1 MSSSNPAPA
10 PDPVR
15 KRAALAFVVLMGLV
29 SLFADACY
37 EGMRSSVGPYLAH
50 LGASAT
56 AVGIVAGSGELV
68 GYGLRYVTGRV
79 ADRTRAYWAL
89 TIAGYSTNL
98 VAVPLLAVA
107 GSWQAVAALVV
118 LERLG
123 KAIRNPARST
133 ILSFAAAEVG
143 HGKSF
148 ALHEAMDQLGAVIG
162 PLSVAAV
169 LWWRGDTLEGY
180 RWGFVLLAIPAALSV
195 LTLLA
200 ARARFPDPRSLA
212 PAGDDDDDARRGFGR
227 AFALY
232 LVGVGLVGFGLA
244 DWALL
249 AFHLQ
254 DRGVLAGALVPV
266 VYAAAMA
273 ADGGAALLV
282 GGAFDRARARGGA
295 GLVVLAASLVVAAA
309 SLPLVFLGNRAAAI
323 AGVALWAVGLGATE
337 SIGKATVA
345 ILSPRARRGA
355 AYGLYYLVFG
365 ASWWAGSILIGALS
379 DRSRLAASVF
389 GVAALVLAS
398 AMMLVAERAARSA
411 TSAPATPRP

>member
-1 MSSSNPAPA
+1 MSEGGSG
-10 PDPVR
+10 DR

-56 AVGIVAGSGELV
+56 AVGVVAGSGELV

-89 TIAGYSTNL
+89 TIAGYATNL

-123 KAIRNPARST
+123 KAVRNPARST

-180 RWGFVLLAIPAALSV
+180 RWAFVLLAIPALLSV

-200 ARARFPDPRSLA
+200 ARAKFPDPRALA
-212 PAGDDDDDARRGFGR
+212 PAGDDDDDTNRRFGR
-227 AFALY
+227 PFVIY
-232 LVGVGLVGFGLA
+232 LAGVALVGFGLA

-249 AFHLQ
+249 AFHLEAR
-254 DRGVLAGALVPV
+254 DVLAGALVPV
-266 VYAAAMA
+266 IYAAAMA

-282 GGAFDRARARGGA
+282 GGAFDRARARGGT
-295 GLVVLAASLVVAAA
+295 GLTVLAAALLVAAA
-309 SLPLVFLGNRAAAI
+309 SLPLVLLGNLPAAI
-323 AGVALWAVGLGATE
+323 AGIALWAVGLGATE

-365 ASWWAGSILIGALS
+365 AAWWLGSILVGVLS
-379 DRSRLAASVF
+379 DHSRAAASAFGVVSLLAASATML
-389 GVAALVLAS
+389 AAD
-398 AMMLVAERAARSA
+398 RAARRA
-411 TSAPATPRP
+411 AP

>member
-1 MSSSNPAPA
+1 MTDGENQA
-10 PDPVR
+10 R
-15 KRAALAFVVLMGLV
+15 RRAALAFVVMMGFV

-37 EGMRSSVGPYLAH
+37 EGMRSAVGPYLAH

-68 GYGLRYVTGRV
+68 GYGLRYVTGRL
-79 ADRTRAYWAL
+79 ADRTRAYWTL
-89 TIAGYSTNL
+89 TIIGYSTNL

-107 GSWQAVAALVV
+107 GSWQAVAALIV

-133 ILSFAAAEVG
+133 ILSFAASEVG

-169 LWWRGDTLEGY
+169 LWWRGEGLDGY
-180 RWGFVLLAIPAALSV
+180 RWAFVLLAIPALLSV
-195 LTLLA
+195 LTLLG
-200 ARARFPDPRSLA
+200 ARSKVPDPRALA
-212 PAGDDDDDARRGFGR
+212 SASDDDERARTVGR
-227 AFALY
+227 PFAIY
-232 LVGVGLVGFGLA
+232 LAGVALVGFGLA

-249 AFHLQ
+249 AFHLEHR
-254 DRGVLAGALVPV
+254 DVLSGALVPV

-282 GGAFDRARARGGA
+282 GGAFDRARARGGS
-295 GLVVLAASLVVAAA
+295 GLSVLAGALLVAAA
-309 SLPLVFLGNRAAAI
+309 SLPLVLLGNAVAAI
-323 AGVALWAVGLGATE
+323 AGIALWAVGLGATE

-345 ILSPRARRGA
+345 ILSPRSRRGA
-355 AYGLYYLVFG
+355 AYGIYYLVFG
-365 ASWWAGSILIGALS
+365 AAWWLGSIVIGVLS
-379 DRSRLAASVF
+379 DRSRVAASMF
-389 GVAALVLAS
+389 GVASLLA
-398 AMMLVAERAARSA
+398 AAATMLAADRVARRA
-411 TSAPATPRP
+411 

>member
-1 MSSSNPAPA
+1 MTERDDARAN
-10 PDPVR
+10 DDGGR
-15 KRAALAFVVLMGLV
+15 KRAALGFVVMMGLV

-37 EGMRSSVGPYLAH
+37 EGMRSAVGPYLAH

-68 GYGLRYVTGRV
+68 GYGLRYVTGRI

-89 TIAGYSTNL
+89 TIIGYSTNL
-98 VAVPLLAVA
+98 IAVPLLAVA
-107 GSWQAVAALVV
+107 QSWEMVAALIV

-133 ILSFAAAEVG
+133 ILSFAASELG

-169 LWWRGDTLEGY
+169 LWWRGDGIGGY
-180 RWGFVLLAIPAALSV
+180 QWAFALLAIPAALSV
-195 LTLLA
+195 LTVVT
-200 ARARFPDPRSLA
+200 ARSRVPDPRSLA
-212 PAGDDDDDARRGFGR
+212 SSSDDDSDRPLGR
-227 AFALY
+227 PFVLY
-232 LVGVGLVGFGLA
+232 LVGVALVGFGLA

-249 AFHLQ
+249 AFHLEHR
-254 DRGVLAGALVPV
+254 DVLTGALLPV

-282 GGAFDRARARGGA
+282 GGAFDRARARGGT
-295 GLVVLAASLVVAAA
+295 GLTVLAAALLVAAA
-309 SLPLVFLGNRAAAI
+309 SLPLVLLGNAATAI
-323 AGVALWAVGLGATE
+323 AGIALWAVGLGATE

-365 ASWWAGSILIGALS
+365 TAWWLGSILIGVMS
-379 DRSRLAASVF
+379 DHSRT
-389 GVAALVLAS
+389 LAS
-398 AMMLVAERAARSA
+398 AFGVVALLAAAATMLAADRAARLA
-411 TSAPATPRP
+411 